1 MSMYK
6 RIFLFCVIVLSIAA
20 CAVAYNKFVT
30 HLPPPTDYQVR
41 SVVNG
46 FGDVV
51 GQVSLATTSEAI
63 AVSMDR
69 HYALYIHPDLIASW
83 KANPKRA
90 LGKETLTEQPD
101 RINIETVVKN
111 ADGTYFIDGAIAAR
125 TSTLSPS
132 TVSESVP
139 VRFVLTQGPDGWQ
152 ITASELRPT
161 SR

>member
-1 MSMYK
+1 MYK

-46 FGDVV
+46 FGDVI
-51 GQVSLATTSEAI
+51 GQVSLATTTEAVAI
-63 AVSMDR
+63 SMDK
-69 HYALYIHPDLIASW
+69 HYALYIHPDLLADW
-83 KANPKRA
+83 KANPTRA
-90 LGKETLTEQPD
+90 LGKETLAEQPD

-111 ADGTYFIDGAIAAR
+111 ADGTYSIDGVITAR
-125 TSTLSPS
+125 TNTLSPS
-132 TVSESVP
+132 TVPESVP

-152 ITASELRPT
+152 ITASELRT
-161 SR
+161 ASR

>member
-1 MSMYK
+1 MYK

-30 HLPPPTDYQVR
+30 HIPPPADYQVR

-46 FGDVV
+46 FGDVI
-51 GQVSLATTSEAI
+51 GQVSLATTTEAV

-69 HYALYIHPDLIASW
+69 HYALYIHPDLLASW
-83 KANPKRA
+83 KAKPERA

-111 ADGTYFIDGAIAAR
+111 ADGTYSIDGVITAR
-125 TSTLSPS
+125 TSTASPS
-132 TVSESVP
+132 TIPPSVP

-152 ITASELRPT
+152 ITASEFRPA